1 MVLVSHDLPQ
11 VMELADRINVL
22 RQGVNVGHFKPKDVS
37 LRDIIDVMLGDSI
50 EKKEGN
56 KIEELK

>member
-1 MVLVSHDLPQ
+1 M
-11 VMELADRINVL
+11 
-22 RQGVNVGHFKPKDVS
+22 NVGHFKPKDVS